1 MERVPVEST
10 LLRSVGYDPVSG
22 TLELELRRG
31 RIYQYFEV
39 DEDVLRELLA
49 ADSKGRY
56 FNAFIKDQYPY
67 RRIR

>member
-10 LLRSVGYDPVSG
+10 LLRSVGYDPVNE

-31 RIYQYFEV
+31 RIYQYFQV
-39 DEDVLRELLA
+39 DEDILRQLLT

-56 FNAFIKDQYPY
+56 FNAYIKDQYPY

>member
-10 LLRSVGYDPVSG
+10 LLRSVGYDPATA

-31 RIYQYFEV
+31 RIYQFYEV
-39 DEDVLRELLA
+39 AEETLRELLA
-49 ADSKGRY
+49 ADSKVRY

>member
-10 LLRSVGYDPVSG
+10 LLRSVGYDPVSE